1 MFDEE
6 EVNMSYTENPLPEEV
21 DLIRRGVLE
30 EARAAGMGDTIPFA
44 FTIKDRNSH
53 ILAGVT
59 GCTMY
64 GFLFIEWL
72 WVKSDHRHKKWGSK
86 LLKATEELGKKR
98 NCPTSCLL
106 TMSWEALAFYQKHG
120 YEIEFTR
127 EGFEKNAKMYMLRKS
142 LC

>member
-1 MFDEE
+1 MSDET
-6 EVNMSYTENPLPEEV
+6 EVKIIYNQHALPEEIDV
-21 DLIRRGVLE
+21 IRRGVLE
-30 EARAAGMGDTIPFA
+30 EATAAGMGDTIPFA
-44 FTIKDRNSH
+44 FTIKDRNSL

-72 WVKSDHRHKKWGSK
+72 WVERNHRHKKWGSK
-86 LLKATEELGKKR
+86 LLKATDELGKKR
-98 NCPTSCLL
+98 NCTDSCLF
-106 TMSWEALAFYQKHG
+106 TMSWESLGFYQKLG

-142 LC
+142 LN